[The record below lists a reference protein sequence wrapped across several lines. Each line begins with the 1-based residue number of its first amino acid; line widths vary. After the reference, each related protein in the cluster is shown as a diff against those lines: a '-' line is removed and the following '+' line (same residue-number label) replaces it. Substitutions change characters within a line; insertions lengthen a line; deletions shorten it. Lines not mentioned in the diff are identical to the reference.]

1 MDWVQGV
8 GLQAWKRW
16 LRRQFPAPFTLNPWT
31 LRFRERAVE
40 STFSRHQEVD
50 PVFLGRLALGA
61 GLIFYSV
68 FGIVDYLDHPQGY
81 LELWRIRFGFGFPLI
96 TACLLGTLLT
106 RRHWINDVL
115 LFITIQGVGLSL
127 IGMIWWG
134 PGDAIG
140 PYLSGFI
147 VLLVYNFF
155 AFRLRFLIATVSGA
169 MLIGLFLVGHF
180 IKPYGSGV
188 VILSGAIFLLVT
200 FLPLQFSAVLTELFM
215 RRNYVQSARLDE
227 LARTDPLTGMPNRRA
242 FMEELQSAIAR
253 SKRYGHR
260 FSLALMD
267 LDHFKRINDQYG
279 HGVGDELLCQMH
291 ERVQPVL
298 RSSDRLARL
307 GGEEFAILLPET
319 DARGAGETAE
329 RIRRSLAEAELL
341 APSGERISLTVS
353 IGITT
358 SGERDVT
365 ADRLLKEA
373 DDAMYRAKHAGRNRV
388 SVAEPVAETD

>member
-1 MDWVQGV
+1 MDWVQGF

-40 STFSRHQEVD
+40 SAFSRRQEID
-50 PVFLGRLALGA
+50 PVFLGRLALVA

-68 FGIVDYLDHPQGY
+68 FGIVDYLDHPKGY
-81 LELWRIRFGFGFPLI
+81 LDLWRIRFGFGFPLI
-96 TACLLGTLLT
+96 TVCLLGTLLT

-115 LFITIQGVGLSL
+115 LYIVIQGVGLSL
-127 IGMIWWG
+127 IAMIWWG

-169 MLIGLFLVGHF
+169 MLIGLFLAGHLV
-180 IKPYGSGV
+180 KPYGSGV
-188 VILSGAIFLLVT
+188 VILSGTIFLLVT

-242 FMEELQSAIAR
+242 FMEELQSAIAQG
-253 SKRYGHR
+253 KRYGHG

-267 LDHFKRINDQYG
+267 LDYFKRINDEYG
-279 HGVGDELLCQMH
+279 HGVGDDLLCQMH
-291 ERVQPVL
+291 EQVRAVL
-298 RSSDRLARL
+298 RSSDSLARL
-307 GGEEFAILLPET
+307 GGEEFALILPET
-319 DARGAGETAE
+319 DAEGAGETAE
-329 RIRRSLAEAELL
+329 RVRRSLADTKLT

-353 IGITT
+353 IGVTT
-358 SGERDVT
+358 FGERDVT
-365 ADRLLKEA
+365 ADQLLREA
-373 DDAMYRAKHAGRNRV
+373 DDAMYRAKHAGRNRI
-388 SVAEPVAETD
+388 SVAEPAAETG